1 MAKPKDKKLK
11 MSGALTSAT
20 TGFPEPIGTQNSPTD
35 GEIGFSDKARILRNS
50 KTNQK
55 M

>member
-1 MAKPKDKKLK
+1 MAKSNDKRNRVKGTFF
-11 MSGALTSAT
+11 SGNIEY
-20 TGFPEPIGTQNSPTD
+20 PDPIRTQNSPTD